1 MPVKVVLLP
10 EIGKITFSQNTR
22 STRLKLS
29 VRANQKVLVSYPPYV
44 SFREA
49 TDFALKHSEWILQQ
63 QRKYHI
69 GSAAQTPGSPFKTK
83 FHDLFLLPEGEK
95 FSVRQKKFEITIFY
109 PATMQ
114 PEDPQVKEYFRH
126 ILTGIYR
133 WEARKYL
140 PGRLA
145 ELSAL
150 HGLPYNKVSVR
161 HNRSNWGSCSSKNNI
176 SLNLMLMSLP
186 DHLTDFILL
195 HELAHTKIKNHGP
208 AFWALLDTL
217 SGGRAKELT
226 REIRKFSPF
235 IP

>member
-10 EIGKITFSQNTR
+10 EIGKITFSQNLR

-49 TDFALKHSEWILQQ
+49 ADFAIKHSEWILQQ
-63 QRKYHI
+63 QKKYTV
-69 GSAAQTPGSPFKTK
+69 GSAALTPGMPFKTRY
-83 FHDLFLLPEGEK
+83 HTLYVLSGGEK
-95 FSVRQKKFEITIFY
+95 FSVRQKKFEIAILY
-109 PATMQ
+109 PENLQ
-114 PEDPQVKEYFRH
+114 PEDPQVTEYFRH
-126 ILTGIYR
+126 ILTGVYR
-133 WEARKYL
+133 WEANKYL
-140 PGRLA
+140 PGRLD

-150 HGLPYNKVSVR
+150 HGLPYNKVSIR
-161 HNRSNWGSCSSKNNI
+161 NNRSNWGSCSSRNNI

-208 AFWALLDTL
+208 AFWALLDSLT
-217 SGGRAKELT
+217 GGKARALT
-226 REIRKFSPF
+226 REIRKFSPSL
-235 IP
+235 P